1 MSFQG
6 KLKIVPIVSIVFN
19 PTQESKEA
27 QGSARKWVKGKKVKK

>member
-6 KLKIVPIVSIVFN
+6 KLKIVSIVFN

-27 QGSARKWVKGKKVKK
+27 QRNGLKVKR

>member
-6 KLKIVPIVSIVFN
+6 KLKIVSIVSIVFN

-27 QGSARKWVKGKKVKK
+27 QRNGLKVKR